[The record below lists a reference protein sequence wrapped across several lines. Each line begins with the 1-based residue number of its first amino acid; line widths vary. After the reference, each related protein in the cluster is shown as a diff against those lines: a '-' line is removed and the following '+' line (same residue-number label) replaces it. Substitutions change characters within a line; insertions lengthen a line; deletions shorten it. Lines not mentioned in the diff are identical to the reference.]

1 MVRGILSAMFRGAL
15 AEPDRSADLLE
26 IGVCFLMES
35 HFTAELPEPGIYRHY
50 KGKFYEVL
58 GTAVHSESGEQLV
71 VYRACYGKRG
81 LWVRPLSMFL
91 GSVEV
96 DGRSQPRFVP
106 EEKPE

>member
-1 MVRGILSAMFRGAL
+1 M
-15 AEPDRSADLLE
+15 RSLIAAR
-26 IGVCFLMES
+26 ICWRTGSVFS
-35 HFTAELPEPGIYRHY
+35 WKVTSRPELPEPGIYRHY

-81 LWVRPLSMFL
+81 LWVRPLAMFL
-91 GSVEV
+91 ESVEV
-96 DGRSQPRFVP
+96 DGRSQPRFAP